1 MRQLDLRHLVLG
13 LSIVSLLLGLAG
25 ALYASTVVQRDI
37 LASSTLE
44 DNRVF
49 AQKLAH
55 TADVFLRNALSDL
68 AYGATT
74 IGAADARP
82 DVVEAELRR
91 MRSQGTDFNAV
102 AFVRADG
109 VITAQAPPSANVP
122 RRARAAQTEKA
133 LNSREARISAP
144 FITDSGRWVVSISQP
159 VFLADGSYGGMVLGA
174 LFLHEPNGLSELLG
188 EQEHRNGTQHYV
200 VDAQGVVLYHPKYE
214 TVGAP
219 LGETP
224 VVAALMRG
232 EEGAMRLDGPGDGDL
247 LAGYALVRTAHWGLV
262 VQRPVDAVLAR
273 APQLVRQTLFLSL
286 PWLCLSILCVW
297 WLANRIVRPL
307 SRLAAVAIDLD
318 QFRAPRRIEAISA
331 WYREA
336 DQIKRSLAAARRRI
350 GNKFDRLRQDSL
362 TDALTG
368 TLNRRGLDQFLSHEL
383 PLAAPVGVLAIDI
396 DLFKSV
402 NDEHGHA
409 AGDTVLQG
417 IAALLVKRARSHDI
431 VGRLGGEEFV
441 MLLPGATHE
450 VSLRVAERIRA
461 DIEGF
466 QAIPQGARTVS
477 VGVAAYP
484 QDGATLAEALGRAD
498 QALYRAKA
506 EGRNRVCSAH
516 ELG

>member
-262 VQRPVDAVLAR
+262 VQRPSTRCWRAR
-273 APQLVRQTLFLSL
+273 RSWCARPCSFRCPGCACRSCACGGWPTASCGPCRAWPPWPSTWTSSARRAGSRPSAPG
-286 PWLCLSILCVW
+286 I
-297 WLANRIVRPL
+297 ARPTR
-307 SRLAAVAIDLD
+307 SSARW
-318 QFRAPRRIEAISA
+318 RPR
-331 WYREA
+331 
-336 DQIKRSLAAARRRI
+336 AAASAT
-350 GNKFDRLRQDSL
+350 NS
-362 TDALTG
+362 TG
-368 TLNRRGLDQFLSHEL
+368 C
-383 PLAAPVGVLAIDI
+383 
-396 DLFKSV
+396 
-402 NDEHGHA
+402 
-409 AGDTVLQG
+409 
-417 IAALLVKRARSHDI
+417 
-431 VGRLGGEEFV
+431 
-441 MLLPGATHE
+441 
-450 VSLRVAERIRA
+450 
-461 DIEGF
+461 
-466 QAIPQGARTVS
+466 ART
-477 VGVAAYP
+477 A
-484 QDGATLAEALGRAD
+484 
-498 QALYRAKA
+498 
-506 EGRNRVCSAH
+506 
-516 ELG
+516 